1 MSEKNIGKV
10 NPWTG
15 QKAKAKTDGKF
26 FSLIAQYYPHFDQSK
41 NLQKTY
47 KKLSTL
53 IQAPSD

>member
-1 MSEKNIGKV
+1 MSQKNLVKV

-26 FSLIAQYYPHFDQSK
+26 FSLIAQYYPHLDQSN
-41 NLQKTY
+41 NLQTKY

>member
-1 MSEKNIGKV
+1 MEKTAVKL

-15 QKAKAKTDGKF
+15 QKTKAKSDGKF
-26 FSLIAQYYPHFDQSK
+26 FSLVAQHYPHLDQSN

-53 IQAPSD
+53 IQAPS